1 MTGWFFLGKQLRTR
15 WCDKIPL
22 TTISFLIS
30 LDFNKTENAAYN
42 VTLCPEDYSV
52 SENIKD
58 FFFFYTALS
67 GDSFEKC

>member
-1 MTGWFFLGKQLRTR
+1 MTGCFFLGKQLRTR

-42 VTLCPEDYSV
+42 VTLCPEDY
-52 SENIKD
+52 
-58 FFFFYTALS
+58 TQH
-67 GDSFEKC
+67 